1 MAKRYKSNTT
11 GQSRSHQKEKNKSQ
25 VKINKTK
32 ILIFVVVIVILIAMF
47 FIINNIKSS
56 STSNEVRIRNSEK
69 NISSD
74 IFQLNDLNNEVIEHI
89 EKNNMK
95 LVRAHY
101 KLENLENGKI
111 ILYYKVGEQEL
122 FQVDIYINRKKIEK
136 VEKID
141 NSEILSLE
149 EIGDNINRDIKKYF
163 TDNQKRLK
171 PEEGKNIL
179 NIIVSNTEIIINASE
194 N

>member
-122 FQVDIYINRKKIEK
+122 FQVDIDINSKKIEK